1 MRVLCDFHHSSLL
14 RSLVL
19 LFEKRLGYDVY
30 RPIGMEWYKEG
41 YWAINNI
48 EDTARQYLEIDSQ
61 PMDDTPGLNDVNGGT
76 SEPLD
81 ISRVWD
87 PGMQSSHWACTL
99 DFFKRTSFD
108 YVIASVPQH
117 VVIFRE
123 LIAKYNPNAKLIV
136 QMGNNWALDHLQ
148 GHNVLASI
156 APQDSSVNA
165 VFYHQEFDLDIF
177 KPTPN
182 YRSKRVSSYVNVIK
196 EMPRAWNTYTAFK
209 NTLEPLG
216 WKVNSFGGQCPDGNK
231 TGPRELADSMIGDDL
246 VLHVKTGGDGY
257 GHILHNA
264 YAIGRPVITYAS
276 DYAGQLGEHLLK
288 PGTFVNLD
296 EFSSIEDAIDFVLNM
311 SDDALKYMSEMAR
324 ARFYEVVDF
333 SKEAKEISEWL
344 RSL

>member
-30 RPIGMEWYKEG
+30 RPIGMKWYKEG
-41 YWAINNI
+41 FWAINNL
-48 EDTARQYLEIDSQ
+48 EDTAKQFLQIGSQ
-61 PMDDTPGLNDVNGGT
+61 PLDKTPGLNNRVGAIA
-76 SEPLD
+76 SPLD
-81 ISRVWD
+81 VFKVYD
-87 PGMQSSHWACTL
+87 PGMASSHWACTL
-99 DFFKRTSFD
+99 DFFKRTPFD
-108 YVIASVPQH
+108 YVIASIPQH

-123 LIAKYNPNAKLIV
+123 LIAKYNPKAKLIV

-182 YRSKRVSSYVNVIK
+182 CRSLRISSYVNVIR
-196 EMPRAWNTYTAFK
+196 EMPPAWQAYNAFK
-209 NTLEPLG
+209 NRLEPLG
-216 WKVNSFGGQCPDGNK
+216 WTVNSFGGQCPDGNK
-231 TGPRELADSMIGDDL
+231 TGPRELAESMIADDF
-246 VLHVKTGGDGY
+246 VLHVKPKGDGY

-276 DYAGQLGEHLLK
+276 DYKDQLGEYLLK
-288 PGTFVNLD
+288 DGTFINLD
-296 EFSSIEDAIDFVLNM
+296 EFSSIDDAIAHAAGM
-311 SDDALKYMSEMAR
+311 SDEALKYMSEMAR
-324 ARFYEVVDF
+324 ARFYEVVNF
-333 SKEAKEISEWL
+333 KQEAKMIEKWL
-344 RSL
+344 KTL